1 VNANYTRQ
9 RNLVVAIAPGVDNSQ
24 IPGNAFN
31 GSIPSFKVGQP
42 YGVILGNVIPR
53 SPDGDRLI
61 NPATGTYQPGV
72 AGQVLSDPN
81 PEFQGGLVNTLNF
94 KGFNL
99 GFTLDYTHG
108 GQVLSFT
115 SASYKG
121 RGALDLTA
129 VDREKPHLLPGVILD
144 PGGSGKY
151 IPNNI
156 QVSGQSYWSALGG
169 LQSEFN
175 VYDASVLH
183 LREINFGYS
192 IPTNG
197 LRSIKLNGLRF
208 GVFARNVFYYAPN
221 APIDPQLNTQGA
233 GNIRGLDAQGAPNA
247 RTIGANVRLTL

>member
-1 VNANYTRQ
+1 
-9 RNLVVAIAPGVDNSQ
+9 
-24 IPGNAFN
+24 
-31 GSIPSFKVGQP
+31 
-42 YGVILGNVIPR
+42 
-53 SPDGDRLI
+53 
-61 NPATGTYQPGV
+61 
-72 AGQVLSDPN
+72 LSDPN

-99 GFTLDYTHG
+99 GFTFDYTRG

-183 LREINFGYS
+183 LREIKLWLLHSNKCAQ
-192 IPTNG
+192 T
-197 LRSIKLNGLRF
+197 LKLNGLRF

-221 APIDPQLNTQGA
+221 APIDPQLTSQGA

-247 RTIGANVRLTL
+247 EQLVPTLD